1 MDATCSIVR
10 ILGVLV
16 YTALPICTWSDSLYR
31 RLESQVQIYSI
42 KPLYCFSQ
50 KARKYVPP
58 ID

>member
-1 MDATCSIVR
+1 MPQRGCSAQVR
-10 ILGVLV
+10 ILGV

-50 KARKYVPP
+50 KARKYVPA